1 MSQVQLA
8 TRRAFKFVSE
18 LRSTPGMGGIMME
31 KMYVVGIFMGVFG
44 GVALAAILKYII
56 QKKIQKHLHCT
67 RNPKNGL

>member
-1 MSQVQLA
+1 
-8 TRRAFKFVSE
+8 
-18 LRSTPGMGGIMME
+18 MGGIMME